1 MIISITK
8 KKYMNSNDK
17 WHRDLEDKSQNK
29 AASFN
34 TWMAKIGNIY
44 YANDKLM
51 AGAFEKL

>member
-1 MIISITK
+1 
-8 KKYMNSNDK
+8 MNSNDK